1 MMIILRQFSLNSKKI
16 SEGEEKERLAKFHA
30 LP

>member
-1 MMIILRQFSLNSKKI
+1 MFRSNKNSKKI